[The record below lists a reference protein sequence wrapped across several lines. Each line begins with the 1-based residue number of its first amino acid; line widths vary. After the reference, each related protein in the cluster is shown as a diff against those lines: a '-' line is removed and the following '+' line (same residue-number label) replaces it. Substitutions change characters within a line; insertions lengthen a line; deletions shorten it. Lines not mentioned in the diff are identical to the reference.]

1 MVEKGEMTTR
11 MEDHIV
17 AAARTPPPSEDP
29 DVCVPMTSRIVHR
42 ALTDML
48 SVSVA
53 LASVA
58 ELIKRLERTKQ
69 TLRDKRIHGFEE

>member
-1 MVEKGEMTTR
+1 
-11 MEDHIV
+11 
-17 AAARTPPPSEDP
+17 
-29 DVCVPMTSRIVHR
+29 MTSRIVHR
-42 ALTDML
+42 ALTDVL

-69 TLRDKRIHGFEE
+69 TLRDKRIHGF